1 MGGAAMGGAAGGGIE
16 TAVFFLFAGLLLGAA
31 LMVITL
37 RNPVYAAL
45 CLVLAF
51 FSSSALWLLL
61 YAEFLAILL
70 ILIYVGAVMVL
81 FLFVVMMLDI
91 NLAPLR
97 EGFARYLPL
106 GGAVA
111 MAMAGCMI
119 WLLHKALETA
129 APVGEQAAPVGEQ
142 AAPYGAKALG
152 RLLFTEYLYPFEL
165 AGALLLVA
173 IVAAIA
179 MTQRGQR
186 ARKVQD
192 PAAQVQA
199 QSRDR
204 VRLVDMEADS

>member
-129 APVGEQAAPVGEQ
+129 APVGEQAAP
-142 AAPYGAKALG
+142 YGAKALG

>member
-1 MGGAAMGGAAGGGIE
+1 MGGAAGSGIE
-16 TAVFFLFAGLLLGAA
+16 AAVFFLFAGLLLGAA

-97 EGFARYLPL
+97 EGFARYLPI

-111 MAMAGCMI
+111 VAMAGCMI

-129 APVGEQAAPVGEQ
+129 APVGEQT
-142 AAPYGAKALG
+142 APYGVKALG

-186 ARKVQD
+186 ARKIQD
-192 PAAQVQA
+192 PAAQVQV
-199 QSRDR
+199 QPRER